1 MRYEGKTLEEAL
13 DQAATAVGRPA
24 DDLQYRIVEDKKSFW
39 GARHVVVELITDGK
53 MKFAPPAAGRP
64 APAGGPAPEEAPI
77 DDETIAEVSRI
88 LRELLVA
95 AELSVEVRHRAE
107 LAFDLVGDDLP
118 HLLARQGEG
127 LEGLQTLAGRIAG
140 KKLGHPVFPQLDADG
155 FRERRQEIL
164 QEAARRQAE
173 RVKLSGRKVL
183 LDPMSPSDRRLVHL
197 SLSEDAQVETKSEGE
212 GFFKR
217 VAILPRR

>member
-13 DQAATAVGRPA
+13 DLAAAAVGRPA
-24 DDLQYRIVEDKKSFW
+24 DDLQYRIIEDKKSFW
-39 GARHVVVELITDGK
+39 GARKIVVELITDGK
-53 MKFAPPAAGRP
+53 MKLASATSERPAAEEMP
-64 APAGGPAPEEAPI
+64 ADE
-77 DDETIAEVSRI
+77 ETIAEVSRV

-95 AELSVEVRHRAE
+95 AELRVEVRHRGD
-107 LAFDLVGDDLP
+107 LAFDLSGDDLP

-140 KKLGHPVFPQLDADG
+140 KKMGRPVFPQLDADG
-155 FRERRQEIL
+155 FRERRQELL
-164 QEAARRQAE
+164 QEGARRQAE

-197 SLSEDAQVETKSEGE
+197 SLSSDAQVETRSEGE

>member
-13 DQAATAVGRPA
+13 ELASGAVGRPA
-24 DDLQYRIVEDKKSFW
+24 DDLQYRIVEDKKTFW
-39 GARHVVVELITDGK
+39 GARKVVVELITDGT
-53 MKFAPPAAGRP
+53 MKLAPAPPPGV
-64 APAGGPAPEEAPI
+64 APAENEEPADEA
-77 DDETIAEVSRI
+77 TIAEVSSV

-95 AELSVEVRHRAE
+95 AELRVEVRHRAN
-107 LAFDLVGDDLP
+107 LAFDLAGDDLP

-140 KKLGHPVFPQLDADG
+140 KKLGRPVFPQLDADG

-197 SLSEDAQVETKSEGE
+197 SLSDDTQVETKSEGE

>member
-13 DQAATAVGRPA
+13 ALASGAVGRPA
-24 DDLQYRIVEDKKSFW
+24 DDLQYRIVDDKKTFW
-39 GARHVVVELITDGK
+39 GARKVVVELITDGT
-53 MKFAPPAAGRP
+53 MKLAPAA
-64 APAGGPAPEEAPI
+64 APAASSGAPEEPA
-77 DDETIAEVSRI
+77 DEATIAEVSSV

-95 AELSVEVRHRAE
+95 AELRVEVRHRGN
-107 LAFDLVGDDLP
+107 LAFDLAGDDLP

-140 KKLGHPVFPQLDADG
+140 KKLGHPVFPQLDAEG
-155 FRERRQEIL
+155 FRERRQEML

-183 LDPMSPSDRRLVHL
+183 LDPMSPADRRLVHL
-197 SLSEDAQVETKSEGE
+197 SLSDDTQVETKSEGE
-212 GFFKR
+212 GFYKR

>member
-13 DQAATAVGRPA
+13 DLAAAAVGRPA
-24 DDLQYRIVEDKKSFW
+24 DDLQYRIIEDKKSFW
-39 GARHVVVELITDGK
+39 GARKIVVELITDGK
-53 MKFAPPAAGRP
+53 MKLASSAPERPAA
-64 APAGGPAPEEAPI
+64 EEAPA
-77 DDETIAEVSRI
+77 DEETIAEVSRV

-95 AELSVEVRHRAE
+95 AELRVDVGHRGD
-107 LAFDLVGDDLP
+107 LAFELSGDDLP

-140 KKLGHPVFPQLDADG
+140 KKMGRPVFPQLDADG
-155 FRERRQEIL
+155 FRERRQELL

-197 SLSEDAQVETKSEGE
+197 SLSSDAQVETRSEGE

>member
-13 DQAATAVGRPA
+13 ELAAGAVGRPA
-24 DDLQYRIVEDKKSFW
+24 DDLQYRIVEDKKTFW
-39 GARHVVVELITDGK
+39 GARKVVVELITDGT
-53 MKFAPPAAGRP
+53 MKLAAAAPVLA
-64 APAGGPAPEEAPI
+64 APENEEPADEA
-77 DDETIAEVSRI
+77 TIAEVSNV

-95 AELSVEVRHRAE
+95 AELSVDVRHRAN
-107 LAFDLVGDDLP
+107 LAFDLAGDDLP

-140 KKLGHPVFPQLDADG
+140 KKLGRPVFPQLDADG
-155 FRERRQEIL
+155 FRERRQEVL
-164 QEAARRQAE
+164 QEAARRHAE

-183 LDPMSPSDRRLVHL
+183 LDPMSPADRRLVHL
-197 SLSEDAQVETKSEGE
+197 SLSDDVQVETKSEGE

-217 VAILPRR
+217 VAILPKR